1 MMTVRAR
8 QHQRGRPIGA
18 LTRQVLPFLLAASV
32 MALFAMVWQS
42 VDERS
47 DFAALERDGV
57 RYIQA
62 LGPLEIALTNAGS
75 AAVNGAPAAPGALD
89 RAVDGVSAVDREL
102 GDRLGAQDRWAGL
115 RAKIETLP
123 ADGDDA
129 KAIAAYGTASDLL
142 LALMD
147 KVRNSSKLVRDPD
160 ADLYYLGDGAAQEL
174 PESIVAA
181 TRYTTLLAGLP
192 GLSPADRSS
201 ALIDINTA
209 ASTLAGN
216 ARDLSDD
223 VRLAVEGTGSE
234 NLGSALLS
242 RLDRFNRSVDNLLPL
257 MEPLKSGR
265 GSVDPEQVSRGR
277 DEMQAAASELSTA
290 LLEQIDIGLRDRIT
304 SSDRRLLLATGILV
318 ISVVLAC
325 LPAGLAL
332 VTRVRGGGTPRV
344 TGSPAQHYRPETVPS
359 PVSDPEDALRR
370 RISVP

>member
-1 MMTVRAR
+1 MTVRAHQR
-8 QHQRGRPIGA
+8 QRGRPIGA
-18 LTRQVLPFLLAASV
+18 LARQVVPILLAVSV
-32 MALFAMVWQS
+32 MALFTMVWQS
-42 VDERS
+42 ADEQS

-75 AAVNGAPAAPGALD
+75 GAVAGTPAAPDAMN
-89 RAVDGVSAVDREL
+89 RAVDAVNAVDREL
-102 GDRLGAQDRWAGL
+102 GERLGARDRWAGL

-123 ADGDDA
+123 ADGDAA
-129 KAIAAYGTASDLL
+129 KTIAAYGTASDLL

-181 TRYTTLLAGLP
+181 TRYTNLLTSLP
-192 GLSPADRSS
+192 GLSAADR
-201 ALIDINTA
+201 AATLIDINTA

-257 MEPLKSGR
+257 VEPLKTGR
-265 GSVDPEQVSRGR
+265 GIVDAEQVSRGR

-290 LLEQIDIGLRDRIT
+290 LLEQIDIGLRDRID
-304 SSDRRLLLATGILV
+304 SYDRRQLLAAGILV
-318 ISVVLAC
+318 ISVILAC
-325 LPAGLAL
+325 LPAGLLL
-332 VTRVRGGGTPRV
+332 VARVRGDRTPRMNDI
-344 TGSPAQHYRPETVPS
+344 PAPS
-359 PVSDPEDALRR
+359 PVSEPEDAMRR

>member
-1 MMTVRAR
+1 
-8 QHQRGRPIGA
+8 
-18 LTRQVLPFLLAASV
+18 
-32 MALFAMVWQS
+32 
-42 VDERS
+42 
-47 DFAALERDGV
+47 
-57 RYIQA
+57 
-62 LGPLEIALTNAGS
+62 
-75 AAVNGAPAAPGALD
+75 
-89 RAVDGVSAVDREL
+89 
-102 GDRLGAQDRWAGL
+102 
-115 RAKIETLP
+115 
-123 ADGDDA
+123 
-129 KAIAAYGTASDLL
+129 
-142 LALMD
+142 
-147 KVRNSSKLVRDPD
+147 
-160 ADLYYLGDGAAQEL
+160 
-174 PESIVAA
+174 
-181 TRYTTLLAGLP
+181 
-192 GLSPADRSS
+192 
-201 ALIDINTA
+201 
-209 ASTLAGN
+209 LAGN

-344 TGSPAQHYRPETVPS
+344 TGSPAQHYRPETAPS